1 MESKIVLE
9 RIPFII
15 SVLIILFLII
25 KDSIK
30 IYGKNKT
37 IYFFLFG
44 IIYSILRANFIGFI
58 MHIKHNIS
66 PVLPYEV
73 AFPLFKIFGTT
84 PVEISGW
91 LIVSYLGLRFSTNIL
106 KGYSIFH
113 QIVLSSLFIASSSFA
128 IETTAIEGDWW
139 RWKVILGNSIFGKVP
154 TIGIIDWAYVAFDF
168 LFPFSMFFIAKS
180 NIFLKIF
187 SLLIFPLHMIFHFST
202 EIISED
208 FPTTF
213 INLFHI
219 IVPLILL
226 FFSIFFKNT
235 LVFQEVPGLKTGN
248 QSMLFPKICT
258 LLIIFNLVFY
268 NLYFV
273 FFKNHENTL
282 QIKLFLSFLPL
293 ISFLILDKRFL
304 RIILL
309 ISSFVLAIYFK
320 EGIPFLILFFTFYFL
335 FLEKKIKIISLKF
348 PYMAI
353 PFLILLSLSFK
364 EGRKVQEVNKAIEEF
379 NKAYESGL
387 WNEAKVKLDQ
397 ALSLEPRH
405 PVGNLLM
412 GEYYL
417 KKENNKEKAKFY
429 YKNSLR
435 YYQYFREPYI
445 SLIQIYLDEKDIN
458 EAEKLFKAGYLFH
471 KNDAAINY
479 IGFRIYKL
487 KGNKIEAEKFLK
499 RARELS
505 SIENMGK
512 LHLYTVLELEGE
524 EKAEKIAWDCLKERK
539 NIEECSLFL
548 WEYYSV
554 KNDMNKLS
562 ELKNFMESLR

>member
-15 SVLIILFLII
+15 SVLIILFLIT
-25 KDSIK
+25 KDSLK

-37 IYFFLFG
+37 IYFFLMG
-44 IIYSILRANFIGFI
+44 IIYSILRANFIGLI

-139 RWKVILGNSIFGKVP
+139 GWKVILGNSIFGKVP

-180 NIFLKIF
+180 NIFLKVF
-187 SLLIFPLHMIFHFST
+187 SLLIFPLHMIFHLST
-202 EIISED
+202 EIISKN

-226 FFSIFFKNT
+226 FFSIFLKNSGD
-235 LVFQEVPGLKTGN
+235 FQELLALKTKN

-258 LLIIFNLVFY
+258 LLIIFNLFFY

-273 FFKNHENTL
+273 FFKKHENIL
-282 QIKLFLSFLPL
+282 QLKLFFSLLPL
-293 ISFLILDKRFL
+293 LSFLILDKRFL

-320 EGIPFLILFFTFYFL
+320 EGIPFLILFFSFYFL
-335 FLEKKIKIISLKF
+335 FLEKKIKVISLKF

-353 PFLILLSLSFK
+353 PFLILLLLSFK
-364 EGRKVQEVNKAIEEF
+364 EGRKVQEVNKSIEEF

-387 WNEAKVKLDQ
+387 WNEAKEKLEK
-397 ALSLEPRH
+397 ALYLEPRH
-405 PVGNLLM
+405 PVGNFLM
-412 GEYYL
+412 GDYYL

-445 SLIQIYLDEKDIN
+445 SLIQIYLEENNVD
-458 EAEKLFKAGYLFH
+458 EAEKLFKNGYLFH
-471 KNDAAINY
+471 KNDPAVNY
-479 IGFRIYKL
+479 LGFRIYKA
-487 KGNKIEAEKFLK
+487 KGNEKKGELFLK
-499 RARELS
+499 KAKELS

-512 LHLYTVLELEGE
+512 LYLYTILNLKGE
-524 EKAEKIAWDCLKERK
+524 EEAERIAWECLKENK
-539 NIEECSLFL
+539 NIPECSMFL
-548 WEYYSV
+548 WEFYFV
-554 KNDMNKLS
+554 RNDTGKLK
-562 ELKNFMESLR
+562 ELQDFMENRK